1 MSGELQPV
9 RPPPEEPVVPLRPV
23 GEEPSAVALPME
35 PGAVPLVPELLIS
48 DLLRY
53 GVLASMALV
62 TLGTVI
68 TFLRHPDYLVSTE
81 VLERLTAPHP
91 VPHGL
96 AEVVAGA
103 MAASGQSLVMAGLL
117 VMMAVPVMRVALSLL
132 IFRQQKDRLYVAIT
146 TTVLGLL
153 VLSFLLGAAEG

>member
-1 MSGELQPV
+1 MSGE
-9 RPPPEEPVVPLRPV
+9 R
-23 GEEPSAVALPME
+23 E
-35 PGAVPLVPELLIS
+35 PGAAREDAVAAPVPETVALTPELLIS

-53 GVLASMALV
+53 GVLASLSLV
-62 TLGTVI
+62 TLGTLM
-68 TFLRHPDYLVSTE
+68 TFLRHPDYLVSAEALQRFTE
-81 VLERLTAPHP
+81 PHA

-96 AEVVAGA
+96 REVLAGA
-103 MAASGQSLVMAGLL
+103 MAARGQSFVMAGLL

-153 VLSFLLGAAEG
+153 LASFLLGAAEG

>member
-1 MSGELQPV
+1 MSAELKPV
-9 RPPPEEPVVPLRPV
+9 PPPEET
-23 GEEPSAVALPME
+23 PSATALQVE
-35 PGAVPLVPELLIS
+35 PGAAPLVPELLIS

-53 GVLASMALV
+53 GVLASLVLV

-81 VLERLTAPHP
+81 ALERLTAPHP

-96 AEVVAGA
+96 KGVVAGA
-103 MAASGQSLVMAGLL
+103 VAARGQSFVMAGLL

-146 TTVLGLL
+146 TAVLGLL

>member
-1 MSGELQPV
+1 MSEPRSNEPRVEV
-9 RPPPEEPVVPLRPV
+9 RAVVVPPA
-23 GEEPSAVALPME
+23 GSA
-35 PGAVPLVPELLIS
+35 PLSAELLIS

-62 TLGTVI
+62 TLGTVV
-68 TFLRHPDYLVSTE
+68 TFLRHPDYLVSSE
-81 VLERLTAPHP
+81 ALERLTAPHP

-96 AEVVAGA
+96 ADVVAGA
-103 MAASGQSLVMAGLL
+103 MAARGQSFVMAGLL

-146 TTVLGLL
+146 TCVLTLLL
-153 VLSFLLGAAEG
+153 VSFLVGAAEG